1 MTQATNLAA
10 LGSYITASST
20 GQIIVNNAGSLGLYD
35 STVPGIYFQRPV
47 TTSEVNVPYIRAQ
60 ANGTTTT
67 DLALGASS
75 SSGKILFYT
84 VGTNVGSFD
93 ANGSFNILSST
104 NFGSLTPNALNG
116 NLSIGGIG
124 PAHTISFGT
133 SNSGA
138 TGWVERLRLYSNA
151 AQGSAG
157 ITSYET
163 ITFGTPNAGITFDN
177 SSASVNSTLNDYE
190 TGTWTPS
197 LLGTGGSGTTTYTG
211 QNGYYTKIGNMV
223 FATLAL
229 TWSARSGGSGVWGIT
244 GFPFSTINFNNGSNP
259 TSPGVCSNF
268 SGFTFTAGT
277 MMTFEMHPTNNYGY
291 FFTEGSGIG
300 PSYLNTAPASSG
312 YISIAIAYQATF

>member
-84 VGTNVGSFD
+84 AGTNVGSFD
-93 ANGSFNILSST
+93 PNGSFNILSST

-138 TGWVERLRLYSNA
+138 TGWVERLRLYNNA

-190 TGTWTPS
+190 TGTWSPTFNNFNVT
-197 LLGTGGSGTTTYTG
+197 TGWSFGAAR
-211 QNGYYTKIGNMV
+211 YTKIGRIVYISVSIVPGSATLISTANSSYIGGLPFYV
-223 FATLAL
+223 GGGINSPCAFATNYIDTLGTGAIYG
-229 TWSARSGGSGVWGIT
+229 TTGIYT
-244 GFPFSTINFNNGSNP
+244 P
-259 TSPGVCSNF
+259 TMSV
-268 SGFTFTAGT
+268 
-277 MMTFEMHPTNNYGY
+277 
-291 FFTEGSGIG
+291 
-300 PSYLNTAPASSG
+300 NTAKTIFVTG
-312 YISIAIAYQATF
+312 VYEATF